1 MIVEIIDIDKLT
13 IRHAVFGPDSALKS
27 QYEVYAIRKWYK
39 RMQYLVEDENQLY
52 WWDTD
57 LFRVVEDSIPEN
69 GVSVQYKRFHRFRN
83 KNYDFRIAIN
93 FYQGPKEF
101 LENENFFFDIIEN
114 RKDAYA
120 FLCKVMQEQIKTL

>member
-13 IRHAVFGPDSALKS
+13 IRHATFGPDSAFKS

-39 RMQYLVEDENQLY
+39 RKQYLVEGWNRLH

-57 LFRVVEDSIPEN
+57 LFHVVDDSIPEDW
-69 GVSVQYKRFHRFRN
+69 VSVQYKRFHRFKN
-83 KNYDFRIAIN
+83 KNYDFRLAIS

-114 RKDAYA
+114 GRDAYE
-120 FLCKVMQEQIKTL
+120 FFYKVIQEKMI